1 MTILPQCVEQS
12 KRYIWAW
19 KIKSKNRHISLG
31 GPARFL
37 WWWIVDKSL
46 YYSKR
51 KIFFQRGGFKE
62 GRKKERRCYLY
73 KSPTRVHMSWFDSW
87 HFSKTYFGGKHD
99 LYPVHHPNQYVWALI
114 RNTYLLCFLIV
125 NSNHFS
131 RHDNNDQPRTKTF
144 ISCIKCIKVLSK
156 GYTS

>member
-1 MTILPQCVEQS
+1 MTILPWCVEQY

-73 KSPTRVHMSWFDSW
+73 KSKSHTC
-87 HFSKTYFGGKHD
+87 TYVMIWLVTFFQD
-99 LYPVHHPNQYVWALI
+99 LFWREA
-114 RNTYLLCFLIV
+114 R
-125 NSNHFS
+125 
-131 RHDNNDQPRTKTF
+131 F
-144 ISCIKCIKVLSK
+144 ISCPSSQPICLGVDPKYVPALFSNRKFK
-156 GYTS
+156 PFFKAW